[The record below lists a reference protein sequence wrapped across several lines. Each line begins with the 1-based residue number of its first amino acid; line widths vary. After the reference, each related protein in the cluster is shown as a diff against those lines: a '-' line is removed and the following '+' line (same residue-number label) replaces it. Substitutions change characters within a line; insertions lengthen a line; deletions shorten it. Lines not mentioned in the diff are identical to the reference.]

1 MYGKNTLDKI
11 YLTQKKLLP
20 HPSTSQ
26 RGKTLIP
33 RQSFCSPKG
42 ETLHPFKGKLLYPLK
57 LKGELQFAPT
67 DPCSL
72 PPAPDSL
79 IPTPWSLLP
88 APCSLSLFP
97 ALWPPLPTPCSPLP
111 VLCSLFPVLCSLFSV
126 LCPPVHCFMLKI
138 SCNTKKIVPLHQITF
153 MGVDW
158 FWQQA

>member
-33 RQSFCSPKG
+33 RQSSCPPKG

-57 LKGELQFAPT
+57 LKGELQFTPT
-67 DPCSL
+67 APCSL
-72 PPAPDSL
+72 P
-79 IPTPWSLLP
+79 
-88 APCSLSLFP
+88 
-97 ALWPPLPTPCSPLP
+97 P
-111 VLCSLFPVLCSLFSV
+111 VLCSLFTDPCSLFTA
-126 LCPPVHCFMLKI
+126 LYFMLKI

-158 FWQQA
+158 F

>member
-33 RQSFCSPKG
+33 RQSSCPQKG

-57 LKGELQFAPT
+57 LKGELQFTPT

-72 PPAPDSL
+72 FSVH
-79 IPTPWSLLP
+79 
-88 APCSLSLFP
+88 CSLTP
-97 ALWPPLPTPCSPLP
+97 A
-111 VLCSLFPVLCSLFSV
+111 
-126 LCPPVHCFMLKI
+126 HCFMLKI

-158 FWQQA
+158 F

>member
-42 ETLHPFKGKLLYPLK
+42 ETLHSFKGKLLYPLK
-57 LKGELQFAPT
+57 LKGELQFTPT

-72 PPAPDSL
+72 FSVH
-79 IPTPWSLLP
+79 
-88 APCSLSLFP
+88 CSLTP
-97 ALWPPLPTPCSPLP
+97 A
-111 VLCSLFPVLCSLFSV
+111 
-126 LCPPVHCFMLKI
+126 HCFMLKI
-138 SCNTKKIVPLHQITF
+138 SCNTKKIVPLPQITF

-158 FWQQA
+158 F